1 MAESTAGIGEAGAL
15 INRATPPSTL
25 DITRG
30 LQMAE
35 NTALKKA
42 QLEAVRETKRQS
54 AQAALNRYRTFKSG
68 MYKDPSVNERA
79 KKIAQDLQYEM
90 LDAYKAGDQ
99 SKMEELKQNAEF
111 LQSDLKIEDNFLTS
125 LAPNNK
131 KVDTSDI
138 LKAARAGKLNEYLQN
153 ESPLIQKYFDQD
165 EQGYPI
171 VIRPDVYNLDK
182 AFDKLVSSL
191 PPEYVDMK
199 SAGYG
204 KVKITKKVPSSILR
218 ERAASFVLNDE
229 AGNAALDWNPE
240 FRKIFKEEYGNNL
253 DREDEAKIN
262 YVYNNLTKYNQPEY
276 QLTSTPSKSSN
287 VYQPL
292 VTGNGYSIGRMEF
305 TVLNTTA
312 QELYDDFNNS
322 ENRAM
327 WSRDP
332 QKNAFF
338 MEGLKNVGGV
348 LVKVSLPASETKTFN
363 FTDPNISKNIDA
375 IPLAIYGGQ
384 KKGYLVYKDKNTDRR
399 QIVPLDSTMLSRLAS
414 YYRTSLEN
422 FIEINTDKGLDL
434 TAYAGSGGY
443 NVNEKPSGGRG
454 KAKPAPPPPTVT
466 AVQYRAMSVSER
478 KSFKEKGGIVK

>member
-42 QLEAVRETKRQS
+42 QLEAARETKRQS
-54 AQAALNRYRTFKSG
+54 AQAALNKYRTFKSG

-90 LDAYKAGDQ
+90 LDAYKAGDMN
-99 SKMEELKQNAEF
+99 KIAELQQNAEF
-111 LQSDLKIEDNFLTS
+111 IQSDLKIEDNFLSS
-125 LAPNNK
+125 LTPNNK

-182 AFDKLVSSL
+182 AFHNLVSSL
-191 PPEYVDMK
+191 SPDYIDAKP
-199 SAGYG
+199 YG
-204 KVKITKKVPSSILR
+204 VGKIKVKKKIPSSDLR
-218 ERAASFVLNDE
+218 ERAESFVLNDE

-276 QLTSTPSKSSN
+276 QLTSTPSQSSN
-287 VYQPL
+287 VYQPKL
-292 VTGNGYSIGRMEF
+292 TANGYSIGKNEF
-305 TVLNTTA
+305 TLLEATP
-312 QELYDDFNNS
+312 QSLYDEFNNS

-327 WSRDP
+327 WSRNP

-338 MEGLKNVGGV
+338 MDGLLKAGVNVT
-348 LVKVSLPASETKTFN
+348 KVSLPARETKALVIN
-363 FTDPNISKNIDA
+363 DPNISNTMDA
-375 IPLAIYGGQ
+375 TPLAIYGGG
-384 KKGYLVYKDKNTDRR
+384 KKAYLVYKDKSTNRN
-399 QIVPLDSTMLSRLAS
+399 QIVALTPEILARIAS
-414 YYRTSLEN
+414 YYGTSLEN
-422 FIEINTDKGLDL
+422 FIEINTDNGIDL
-434 TAYAGSGGY
+434 TTYAGSGGY
-443 NVNEKPSGGRG
+443 NVNEKPAGGGG
-454 KAKPAPPPPTVT
+454 KPKPATPPPTVT
-466 AVQYRAMSVSER
+466 AVQYRAMSVSEK